1 MNELTNFANP
11 LAKPETFDQIQIGIA
26 SPDRIRSWSFG
37 EIKKPET
44 INYRTFKP
52 ERDGLFCARIFGP
65 IKDYEC
71 LCGKYKRMKYKGIVC
86 EKCGVEVTV
95 SKVRRERMG
104 HIELAAPVA
113 HIWFLKSLPSRI
125 GLLLDMQ
132 LKQLERVL
140 YFESYIVTE
149 PGLTPLEKFQLLTED
164 ELLDAQDEY
173 GEDAFSA
180 GIGAEAV
187 KIMLMD
193 LDLEGERKELLEE
206 LATTKSELKPKKI
219 IKRLKVVESFIDSG
233 NRPEWMILDVV
244 PVIPPELRPLVPL
257 DGGRFATSDL
267 NDLYRR
273 VINRNNR
280 LKRLMEL
287 RAPDIIVRNEKRML
301 QEAVDALFDNGRR
314 GRTITG
320 ANKRP
325 LKSLS
330 DMLKGKQGRF
340 RQNLLGKRVD
350 YSGRSV
356 IVTGP
361 ELKLHQCGLPK
372 KMALELFKPFIY
384 ARLDAKGLSMT
395 LKQAKKWVEKERKE
409 VWDILDEVIREHPVL
424 LNRAPTLH
432 RLGIQAFEPVLIEG
446 KAIQLHPL
454 VCSAFNADFDGDQMA
469 VHVPLSLE
477 AQLEARVLMMS
488 TNNILSPANGKPIIV
503 PSQDMV
509 LGLYYITM
517 EKEGEPG
524 EGMLLA
530 DMAEVHQALNAGAV
544 TLHSKITSRV
554 PQTDEDGKSYLKRYQ
569 TTPGRML
576 LGECLPHSH
585 KVPFDVVNRLLTK
598 KDVGDVIDE
607 VYRHTGQKE
616 TVLFADAI
624 MSLGFRHAFK
634 AGISFGK
641 DDMIIPEAKV
651 GLVDETKALVKDFE
665 QQYQDG
671 LITQQEK
678 YNKVIDAWSRCG
690 DQVAAAM
697 MDEIKAVK
705 KDPVTGRQMPDNA
718 IYIMAHS
725 GARGSA
731 AQIKQLAGMRG
742 LMAKPSGEII
752 ETPIISNFKEGLT
765 VLEYFNS
772 THGARKG
779 LADTALKTANSGYLT
794 RRLVD
799 VSQDCVVLEDDCG
812 TERALEMKAIVQ
824 GGSVI
829 ASLGE
834 RILGRTTA
842 EDIIDPKT
850 NQVVIP
856 IGTLL
861 DEAMIAQ
868 IEALSTPAVKIRSPL
883 VCEAKLGVCAKCYG
897 RDLARGTPVN
907 IGEAVGVIAAQSI
920 GEPGTQLTMR
930 TFHIGGAAQLNEQS
944 NLEAPVDG
952 KAEFRDLRLIE
963 DQRGRRVVLSRSG
976 EIAIMDMDG
985 RELAVHKIPY
995 GAYVMFD
1002 DGHLVSAGDRMAEWD
1017 PFTMPVITET
1027 GGVVKYQD
1035 IIEGKTMTEQVD
1047 EATGIAQ
1054 RVVTEFRGA
1063 GKKEDLRPRMT
1074 LTGENAAEAARY
1086 MLAPGAVI
1094 SVEDGATVQGGDVL
1108 ARVARES
1115 AKTRDIT
1122 GGLPRVAELFEAR
1135 KPKENAIIAKVSGRV
1150 VFGKDYKAKRK
1161 IGIQP
1166 EDGGEVVEYL
1176 VPKSKVIDVQEGD
1189 YVKRGDNLIG
1199 GSPDPHDILEVLG
1212 IEPLAEYLVS
1222 EIQEVYRL
1230 QGVKINDKH
1239 IEVIVR
1245 QMLQKVEITDGGDT
1259 TLLAG
1264 EQVDRDEMDEH
1275 NEKLQPGQQP
1285 AMGKPILLG
1294 ITKASLQTR
1303 SFISA
1308 ASFQETTR
1316 VLTEAAVQGKK
1327 DTLQGLKENVIVG
1340 RLIPAGT
1347 GAGMGRLRV
1356 AATSRD
1362 AALRVAQ
1369 RKMQEASLIAPASA
1383 AEEHAAELAR
1393 STRDAGGTG
1402 DDPLASVTPSGH
1414 GTDADAGEYLNE
1426 AE

>member
-554 PQTDEDGKSYLKRYQ
+554 PQTDEDGKQYLKRYQ

-641 DDMIIPEAKV
+641 DDMIIPDAKV

-705 KDPVTGRQMPDNA
+705 KDPETGRQMPDNA

-842 EDIIDPKT
+842 EDIVDPKT
-850 NQVVIP
+850 NAVVIP

-861 DEAMIAQ
+861 DEPMIAQ

>member
-11 LAKPETFDQIQIGIA
+11 VAKPETFDQIQIGIA

-140 YFESYIVTE
+140 YFEAYIVIE
-149 PGLTPLEKFQLLTED
+149 PGVTPLERFQLLTED
-164 ELLDAQDEY
+164 ELLEAQDEY
-173 GEDAFSA
+173 GEDAFTA

-187 KIMLMD
+187 RIMLEQ
-193 LDLEGERKELLEE
+193 LDLVGEREQLLQE

-233 NRPEWMILDVV
+233 NRPEWMILEVV

-509 LGLYYITM
+509 LGLYYLSM
-517 EKEGEPG
+517 LKENEPG
-524 EGMLLA
+524 EGMLMS
-530 DMAEVHQALNAGAV
+530 DMAEVHQALEAGAV
-544 TLHSKITSRV
+544 TLHTKVISRV
-554 PQTDEDGKSYLKRYQ
+554 PQTDEDGKTYLKRFE

-576 LGECLPHSH
+576 LGECLPKSH
-585 KVPFDVVNRLLTK
+585 KVPFDTVNRLLTK

-624 MSLGFRHAFK
+624 MALGFKHAFK

-641 DDMIIPEAKV
+641 DDMIIAPDKDK
-651 GLVDETKALVKDFE
+651 LVDETRDQVKDFE

-690 DQVAAAM
+690 DQVANSM
-697 MDEIKAVK
+697 MNEIKAVK
-705 KDPVTGRQMPDNA
+705 KDPETGREMPINS
-718 IYIMAHS
+718 IYMMAHS
-725 GARGSA
+725 GARGSQ

-799 VSQDCVVLEDDCG
+799 VSQDCVVMEEDCG
-812 TERALEMKAIVQ
+812 TERALEMRAILQ
-824 GGSVI
+824 GGSTI

-842 EDIIDPKT
+842 EDVVDAKT
-850 NQVVIP
+850 GEVVIP
-856 IGTLL
+856 SGTLL
-861 DEAMIAQ
+861 DEAAVAR
-868 IEALSTPAVKIRSPL
+868 IEATGIQGMKIRSPL
-883 VCEAKLGVCAKCYG
+883 VCEAKIGVCGKCYG

-930 TFHIGGAAQLNEQS
+930 TFHIGGAAQLNETS
-944 NLEAPVDG
+944 NLEAHADG
-952 KAEFRDLRLIE
+952 TVEFRDLRLIV

-976 EIAIMDMDG
+976 EIAIKDMDG
-985 RELAVHKIPY
+985 RELSVDRIPY

-1002 DGHLVSAGDRMAEWD
+1002 DGHIVSKGDRMAEWD
-1017 PFTMPVITET
+1017 PFTMPLITET
-1027 GGVVKYQD
+1027 GGTVKYQD
-1035 IIEGKTMTEQVD
+1035 LIEGKTLTEQAD
-1047 EATGIAQ
+1047 EATGITQ
-1054 RVVTEFRGA
+1054 RVVTEYRA
-1063 GKKEDLRPRMT
+1063 ATKSKEDLRPRMT
-1074 LTGENAAEAARY
+1074 LTGADTNEAARY
-1086 MLAPGAVI
+1086 MLAPGAVL
-1094 SVEDGATVQGGDVL
+1094 SVEDNATVQAGDVL

-1176 VPKSKVIDVQEGD
+1176 IPKSKVIDVQEGD

-1264 EQVDRDEMDEH
+1264 EQVDRTEMDET
-1275 NEKLQPGQQP
+1275 NEKLAPGQQP
-1285 AMGKPILLG
+1285 AQGKPVLLG

-1316 VLTEAAVQGKK
+1316 VLTEAAVQGKQ
-1327 DTLQGLKENVIVG
+1327 DTLIGLKENVIVG

-1347 GAGMGRLRV
+1347 GAGMNRLRV
-1356 AATSRD
+1356 AASSRD
-1362 AALRVAQ
+1362 AALRVQQ
-1369 RKMQEASLIAPASA
+1369 RALQEVLIAPNSA
-1383 AEEHAAELAR
+1383 AEERAAEKLRDTADDTGSDALAR
-1393 STRDAGGTG
+1393 
-1402 DDPLASVTPSGH
+1402 VTPSGH

-1426 AE
+1426 SE